1 MYLALGE
8 GLDVGSAAVGLL
20 VLAGYAL
27 PQERVSSTSDSDET
41 ASSST

>member
-1 MYLALGE
+1 METGREMYLALGE

-27 PQERVSSTSDSDET
+27 PQEQIGRAHV
-41 ASSST
+41 